1 MTKELKHC
9 LKWKITR
16 ERRKAKDKGVQ
27 AVTDSGR
34 NIYAKV
40 QTKA

>member
-16 ERRKAKDKGVQ
+16 EGRKAKDKGVQ
-27 AVTDSGR
+27 TVTDCGR
-34 NIYAKV
+34 YIYDKV